1 MEKFIVLLRHGIAQ
15 PRGTEPDEARELTAD
30 GHRRMRQIAR
40 GLNLVFPKAE
50 AIVSSPLRR
59 CVQTAEWVMKAFDGE
74 LELQTDPALR
84 PETGVDAVRTLIDEM
99 PARRIILVG
108 HEPSLTE
115 CMLHLTKMHADH
127 ALELKKGGCYGV
139 RIGEDGEASL
149 EWLLPPRVLRAT
161 Q

>member
-1 MEKFIVLLRHGIAQ
+1 MERFIVLLRHGIAQ
-15 PRGTEPDEARELTAD
+15 PRGTEPDESRELTAD
-30 GHRRMRQIAR
+30 GHKRMKQIAR

-59 CVQTAEWVMKAFDGE
+59 CVQTAEWVVKAFHGE
-74 LELQTDPALR
+74 LELQTNAALR
-84 PETGVDAVRTLIDEM
+84 PETDVNALRKLIEET

-115 CMLHLTKMHADH
+115 GMLHMTKMRSDGDV
-127 ALELKKGGCYGV
+127 ELKKGGCYGI
-139 RIGEDGEASL
+139 RIDEGGDAKL
-149 EWLLPPRVLRAT
+149 EWMLPPRVLRAT